1 MGLMHLAARHA
12 QLCLILGLVAGLTLP
27 SVAEAMKDWLA
38 WLVAMLL
45 CLTAYRIGPAEALRG
60 LSGIGRYLGFLIGL
74 QIALPLLAVLVLLLV
89 GGFGT
94 PFGLALMLMLAAP
107 SLTGTPNFAIM
118 AGQDPAPA
126 LRLLILGTLVFPLT
140 ALPVLALLPGVED
153 IGAALQAAG
162 RLVLVILGAIGL
174 GLFLRQVTAPQL
186 SDSRRLA
193 LDGLGAIALGVVVIG
208 LMSAIGPM
216 VLNDF
221 PRFLAWLA
229 AVMVV
234 NFGLHIATFLIL
246 RRAGLPEAP
255 PIAIVAG
262 NRNTA
267 LFLIALHAEL
277 VEPVLVF
284 IGCYQIP
291 MYLTPMLMKALHRRF
306 PV

>member
-1 MGLMHLAARHA
+1 MGFLHLAARHA
-12 QLCLILGLVAGLTLP
+12 QLCLILGLVAGLSLP
-27 SVAEAMKDWLA
+27 SVAAVMKDWLA

-45 CLTAYRIGPAEALRG
+45 CLTTYRIGPSEALRG
-60 LSGIGRYLGFLIGL
+60 FRGVGRYLGFLVGL
-74 QIALPLLAVLVLLLV
+74 QIGLPLLAVLGLLLF

-107 SLTGTPNFAIM
+107 SLTGTPNFSIM

-140 ALPVLALLPGVED
+140 AVPVLALLPGVD
-153 IGAALQAAG
+153 MAAALQAAG
-162 RLVLVILGAIGL
+162 RLVGVILGAIGL
-174 GLFLRQVTAPQL
+174 GLALRQITAPQL
-186 SDSRRLA
+186 SDRWREA

-216 VLNDF
+216 VIHDF

-229 AVMVV
+229 AVTAV
-234 NFGLHIATFLIL
+234 NFTLQIGTYLVL
-246 RRAGLPEAP
+246 RRAHLPEAL

-267 LFLIALHAEL
+267 LFLIALPANL

-291 MYLTPMLMKALHRRF
+291 MYLTPMLMKWLRRTF
-306 PV
+306 PA